1 MRNDVVHEQVASL
14 YADGVDHVWSTW
26 EPSLRSCERILAN
39 SARRHAMAADDVASQ
54 LRRVQYHAHLA
65 GELSIGLVPP
75 IEHAS
80 RHGSLVTSLELCRDT
95 LGVLAVRAEL
105 DELDDETTV
114 IGLLAADATRDAFLG
129 ARSTPAAVNAW
140 IASDGVAPDWVSP
153 AHPPSRVMTV
163 LMWSLVVV
171 CAVLFV
177 ALVAEVFLIT
187 PGA

>member
-1 MRNDVVHEQVASL
+1 MRNDVVHDQVASL

-39 SARRHAMAADDVASQ
+39 SSRRHAMEPADVASQ

-65 GELSIGLVPP
+65 GELSTGLVPP
-75 IEHAS
+75 IEQAT

-129 ARSTPAAVNAW
+129 ARTTPASVPAW
-140 IASDGVAPDWVSP
+140 MANDGIQPDWIEP
-153 AHPPSRVMTV
+153 AAAPSRAMTM

-177 ALVAEVFLIT
+177 ALVAEIFLIT